1 MNLIHML
8 KILNGTEY
16 IFAASEYQG
25 FGTLGRTNSRA
36 IKKQKNV
43 KMFKDRSRKVDLSP
57 ARGGMEE
64 IRKNQLEEEGLG
76 VAPGEKII
84 KLQPS
89 SLQNPELQRLKQM
102 LINWINITLK
112 KEHIIV
118 QSLEEDL
125 FDGLV
130 LHHLLERLSDVKLT
144 VEEIAV
150 TRAAQI
156 LKLKVVLEAV
166 NQKLGIQDEASCKWS
181 VKLIQAKD
189 LLATLH
195 LLVAMVKHFQPEL
208 ELPSD
213 LTVEVVMLE
222 VTKMGIITEKGVECI
237 TESSASKA
245 DPENNLKEEDPID
258 ELLKMEPQKVETV
271 KKAIL
276 HFVNKNVEPLGLQV
290 TEIDKQ
296 FADGVI
302 LLLLIGQVEGYF
314 IPLYSFSLSP
324 TSSFEMLQNVTLALD
339 LLNSQT
345 MQVPNVDPSDIT
357 SQDVAATLKI
367 LYALFKKHKKK

>member
-1 MNLIHML
+1 
-8 KILNGTEY
+8 
-16 IFAASEYQG
+16 
-25 FGTLGRTNSRA
+25 
-36 IKKQKNV
+36 
-43 KMFKDRSRKVDLSP
+43 
-57 ARGGMEE
+57 MEE

-345 MQVPNVDPSDIT
+345 MQVPNVDPSGESKASVPLRSGHTGDDAGGQT
-357 SQDVAATLKI
+357 AAVQKLRRETQSKASVPLRSGHTGDDAGGQTAAVQK
-367 LYALFKKHKKK
+367 LRRETQKKMSKDPKGPQRS